1 MAAQRGPSAAQRGRG
16 LVGPAVL
23 TLSLGV
29 CLCFSLPTSP
39 SSGPRSFTAP
49 SLRGRP
55 PSVALA
61 SAAGTAEGN
70 SVSAASMNLAK
81 NLVGSGILSLPA
93 GIAAFSSS
101 TAALTPSLL
110 LLLGSAILSAY
121 TFYLIGKVCLE
132 TKSSTF
138 GAAWDRSVQSGKWI
152 PQWVCIFE
160 CFGGAVVYSMVLG
173 DAFSSLLQGAGAAV
187 PSLLVSRSGVILSLS
202 AFVLFPLCCLR
213 SFAQLAKF
221 SLLGTLATSY
231 VVVFIVK
238 RFLDGSY
245 APGGQFFKAAHATT
259 TAVTGMFNPQMLV
272 LVALLSA
279 AFLVHFNAPQFFSEL
294 PPVEAKSESERQ
306 GKLRDFSKVSLI
318 GFGIASLQYA
328 MVMCFGFLTFGTS
341 VSGNVLLNYDS
352 SDPWAT
358 AARLAVGISMLFG
371 YPMQFAGFRDGLLE
385 LFHIDPLPPVKHRLV
400 TGSCLLL
407 AVGVACVFRD
417 LGVVQ
422 AVEGALLAAFL
433 VFLAGPIM
441 ALRLPMGR
449 RSALTRWRFRSL
461 IVLGVAF
468 MGVGCAVNFGWL

>member
-1 MAAQRGPSAAQRGRG
+1 MAAQRRPSAALRGAV
-16 LVGPAVL
+16 LVLVL
-23 TLSLGV
+23 TLSALLGA
-29 CLCFSLPTSP
+29 CLCFSFPTSGAG
-39 SSGPRSFTAP
+39 SRSFTAP

-61 SAAGTAEGN
+61 SAAGSAGEN

-110 LLLGSAILSAY
+110 LLLGSAVLSAY
-121 TFYLIGKVCLE
+121 TFYLIGQVCQE
-132 TKSSTF
+132 TKTSTF

-152 PQWVCIFE
+152 PQWICIFE

-173 DAFSSLLQGAGAAV
+173 DAFSSLLQGAGAV
-187 PSLLVSRSGVILSLS
+187 PSLLASRSGVILSLS

-259 TAVTGMFNPQMLV
+259 TAATGMFNPQMLV
-272 LVALLSA
+272 LVALLST

-294 PPVEAKSESERQ
+294 PPVEPKSESERR

-318 GFGIASLQYA
+318 GFGIASLQH
-328 MVMCFGFLTFGTS
+328 L
-341 VSGNVLLNYDS
+341 
-352 SDPWAT
+352 
-358 AARLAVGISMLFG
+358 
-371 YPMQFAGFRDGLLE
+371 
-385 LFHIDPLPPVKHRLV
+385 
-400 TGSCLLL
+400 
-407 AVGVACVFRD
+407 
-417 LGVVQ
+417 
-422 AVEGALLAAFL
+422 
-433 VFLAGPIM
+433 
-441 ALRLPMGR
+441 
-449 RSALTRWRFRSL
+449 
-461 IVLGVAF
+461 
-468 MGVGCAVNFGWL
+468 GCAVARRDRFM